1 MADSKGYG
9 NQMIGYKVEL
19 EGSNENDTEIS
30 NKQMKPLLAGIASTQ
45 VKKQT
50 LVGGV
55 GNIR

>member
-19 EGSNENDTEIS
+19 EGSNEDDTEIS
-30 NKQMKPLLAGIASTQ
+30 NKQMKSLLSGIASTQ
-45 VKKQT
+45 VKNQT
-50 LVGGV
+50 LVGV